1 MTGLIFGIDIIK
13 GSVRS
18 GTLRPRFGLI
28 RVTDSRVASEE
39 KNISLFRLL
48 RLINEE
54 RPEILAVDSIQ
65 EIAKDTKELYVFL
78 SALPHSTKLV
88 QVTGNGIKME
98 TLPQAAA
105 RYNLKFDKTNPMEE
119 AKASALVASFGGGY
133 EVAAFEKETLVTV
146 SRGRSLGR
154 GGWSQNRYV
163 RKVHGAVKVRARE
176 IEDKLTEQG
185 LRFTKTV
192 RRAFG
197 GESRI
202 LFDVFAER
210 ADVPV
215 SSMKSGDVSVKVEG
229 RRKDKIE
236 FVPLSKRPS
245 YIIVGIDP
253 GTTVGLAALDL
264 DGNLV
269 YLSSVRALASGD
281 IISEIR
287 KIGKPALIATDKAE
301 MPFGVEK
308 IRRAFSAP
316 GWTPKKDIL
325 IKEKYEAALGYEFN
339 DDHQRDSL
347 SAALMAY
354 ASYRNKFDNISRRL
368 PAGTDLDI
376 VRAGILKGLTLE
388 QILSADAPKEKQKS
402 AEAEPDAD
410 EIPSDP
416 KDEKIWLLENET
428 ENLRKLIR
436 SLSEE
441 LESKNKAL
449 ASLQKKLES
458 ERDIKNTEVLLSEE
472 VRDRDIELTQVKKA
486 LRKEERRCKN
496 MRLRLERMKHYISL
510 QAGEGHLAL
519 KVMQQL
525 SKDQI
530 KIVDDEMGLCEDDIL
545 YILKIDGW
553 GMSAVNEIAE
563 SKAKAVI
570 LPRLTYQRAI
580 EQHLIDVF
588 RKENI
593 AILSGAELSPRVNG
607 KIGVVDETAFT
618 QALIE
623 WNISQEVYLKNK
635 KTEELKGLVDEYQVV
650 RKKEVREQGID
661 PTTYEFKVE
670 KPKKPLFRHDF
681 KKEAVVI
688 EKEIRKETPKE
699 EKKEIPAE
707 EIKEKAPEKKVE
719 DVLFGV
725 LAEYR
730 EERRKEKEQ

>member
-1 MTGLIFGIDIIK
+1 MTGLVFGIDIIK

-18 GTLRPRFGLI
+18 GSVRPRFGLI
-28 RVTDSRVASEE
+28 RVTESRVDSEE
-39 KNISLFRLL
+39 RNVSLFRLF
-48 RLINEE
+48 RLIREE
-54 RPEILAVDSIQ
+54 RPDILAVDSLQ
-65 EIAKDTKELYVFL
+65 EISKDNKELYRFI
-78 SALPHSTKLV
+78 SELPPGTKLV
-88 QVTGNGIKME
+88 QVTGNGVKME
-98 TLPQAAA
+98 SLPQAAA

-119 AKASALVASFGGGY
+119 AKASGLVASFGGGY
-133 EVAAFEKETLVTV
+133 EVVAFEKDTLVTV

-163 RKVHGAVKVRARE
+163 RKVHGAVKVKARE
-176 IEDKLTEQG
+176 IEDKLTEKG

-202 LFDVFAER
+202 LFDVSAER

-215 SSMKSGDVSVKVEG
+215 SSMKCGDVSVKVEG
-229 RRKDKIE
+229 KRKEKIE

-245 YIIVGIDP
+245 YVIVGIDP

-269 YLSSVRALASGD
+269 YLSSVRALAPGD

-287 KIGKPALIATDKAE
+287 KIGRPALIATDKAE

-325 IKEKYEAALGYEFN
+325 IKEKYAAVEGYEFN

-347 SAALMAY
+347 SAAVMAY
-354 ASYRNKFDNISRRL
+354 ASFRNKFDNISRRL
-368 PAGTDLDI
+368 PAGTDLDF

-388 QILSADAPKEKQKS
+388 QILSTDDEKPKSEETKETS
-402 AEAEPDAD
+402 EEV
-410 EIPSDP
+410 PSDP
-416 KDEKIWLLENET
+416 KDEKIWLLENEV

-436 SLSEE
+436 GLSEE
-441 LESKNKAL
+441 LETKNKAVS
-449 ASLQKKLES
+449 SLQKKLEN
-458 ERDIKNTEVLLSEE
+458 ERNNKNTEVMLSDE
-472 VRDRDIELTQVKKA
+472 VLQRDTELTQVKKA

-496 MRLRLERMKHYISL
+496 MRLKLERMKHYISL

-530 KIVDDEMGLCEDDIL
+530 KSVDDEMGLCEDDIL

-563 SKAKAVI
+563 SKIKAVI
-570 LPRLTYQRAI
+570 LPRLIYQRAM
-580 EQHLIDVF
+580 EQHLTDVF
-588 RKENI
+588 RKQNI
-593 AILSGAELSPRVNG
+593 ALLSGAELFPRVKG
-607 KIGVVDETAFT
+607 KIGVVDEGAFNN
-618 QALIE
+618 ALNE
-623 WNISQEVYLKNK
+623 WNLSQEVYLKDK
-635 KTEELKGLVDEYQVV
+635 KTEEIKGLVDEYQVV

-661 PTTYEFKVE
+661 PATYEFKPE
-670 KPKKPLFRHDF
+670 KPKKPVFRHDF

-688 EKEIRKETPKE
+688 EKEKPKGVPVE
-699 EKKEIPAE
+699 EKKELEVP
-707 EIKEKAPEKKVE
+707 EKIPEKKVE
-719 DVLFGV
+719 DLLFGV

-730 EERRKEKEQ
+730 KERRKEKEQ